1 MSAPTARELV
11 TQNAFYVLNL
21 PVSATRAE
29 VERVGQ
35 RLLAQLGVGAAAVKV
50 YRTPLGE
57 FERTADLVR
66 SAVSELRDPP
76 LRLRHEIWRSEFASQ
91 SAHTPPSGAYPDA
104 AAVIG
109 WRNSW
114 LCR

>member
-1 MSAPTARELV
+1 MSVHTAREWV
-11 TQNAFYVLNL
+11 TRNPFYVLDL
-21 PVSATRAE
+21 PVTTTRSE

-35 RLLAQLGVGAAAVKV
+35 RLLAQLGVGAEAVKT

-66 SAVSELRDPP
+66 HAVNELRDPAS
-76 LRLRHEIWRSEFASQ
+76 RLRHEIWRSEFAEA
-91 SAHTPPSGAYPDA
+91 SALRPPSLAYPDA
-104 AAVIG
+104 AGIIG
-109 WRNSW
+109 WRNAW